1 MCFQLFLFLKNILI
15 KQRILYD
22 FYGTTRNKLNMQALH
37 LLLLFF
43 YFIYFP
49 SHRKN
54 NNNTNWLYVIRV
66 FFFSI
71 HSLYPG
77 GLLHFV
83 IYIEIKKNKL
93 NDAYAHI
100 CLLVVGVLP
109 FSSSLFG
116 IHPFFVKLC
125 SCIQVYGTYM
135 LEKRKKTKVYWQG

>member
-1 MCFQLFLFLKNILI
+1 
-15 KQRILYD
+15 
-22 FYGTTRNKLNMQALH
+22 MQAFH
-37 LLLLFF
+37 LLFLFF

-71 HSLYPG
+71 HHSLCPG

-100 CLLVVGVLP
+100 CLLVVAVLP

-116 IHPFFVKLC
+116 IHPCVLSNFAHASKFTALICQRRGKNLKYIVSPFAATNEPLVSFQIKNIFGPNFFIFK
-125 SCIQVYGTYM
+125 SI
-135 LEKRKKTKVYWQG
+135 

>member
-37 LLLLFF
+37 LLFLFF

-54 NNNTNWLYVIRV
+54 KNNTNWLYVIRV
-66 FFFSI
+66 FFFSL

-93 NDAYAHI
+93 NDAYALI
-100 CLLVVGVLP
+100 YACWLLEY
-109 FSSSLFG
+109 FHF
-116 IHPFFVKLC
+116 HHLC
-125 SCIQVYGTYM
+125 SEFIRVFCQTLLMHPSLRHLYAREE
-135 LEKRKKTKVYWQG
+135 EKN

>member
-1 MCFQLFLFLKNILI
+1 
-15 KQRILYD
+15 
-22 FYGTTRNKLNMQALH
+22 MQALH
-37 LLLLFF
+37 LLFLFF

-71 HSLYPG
+71 HSLCPG

-93 NDAYAHI
+93 NDAYAQI

-116 IHPFFVKLC
+116 IHPCVLSNFAHASKFTALICQRRGKNLKYIVSPFATTNEPLVSFQIKNIFGPNFFIFK
-125 SCIQVYGTYM
+125 SI
-135 LEKRKKTKVYWQG
+135 